1 MARIKREVPIVDFIS
16 RHMKLEPASR
26 GEFKGKCPFHGD
38 DSPSF
43 YVSSGK
49 GVYCCQ
55 GCGATGNVVSFHAA
69 LNEIPFAQAKSDLAK
84 EYGLNDTRPGTVA
97 DPQADPAAARDQAA
111 KRVLYWAT
119 QRYIENL
126 SHHAEAQEYL
136 RTRGISPET
145 ASKFGIGVCLGDEF
159 ARANAG
165 KGLLDLGKQT
175 GILNDRNRSIFSG
188 RITFPIRGAQAP
200 HAGKIIGFGGRI
212 LPSAEKSRKD
222 AILRAEA
229 DGSAEKPSKLPK
241 YLNSPDTELFQ
252 KSDVFYGLTEAR
264 FGIMRAGAVVI
275 VEGYM
280 DVMVLHQEGVDNAV
294 AVMGTSTSERAFD
307 RLWAQTSRILFCLD
321 GDEAG
326 RSGAM
331 RGVMKAAGTMK
342 DGCEIG
348 IVTLPE
354 GMDPDEFVL
363 EHGKDRF
370 DDLCVAAV
378 PLSKYLAAEISR
390 KPETDLTCP
399 EGRTRYLKEIEKVAG
414 TFAGAGRVR
423 DAIEKEAQALVDA
436 HVIRSAIELEGL
448 LEPGRADLATL
459 EHDLER
465 ALEAV
470 RKLRIGN
477 RAEEN
482 LGEAGRASELRAI
495 PLAEGSPV
503 SPFLRIRPSPWPWF
517 AFGGSDDGAARPVEQ
532 AAPSIFKRERATH
545 SSPSSPGAVTPGT
558 VTAPGARKRLFQ
570 N

>member
-16 RHMKLEPASR
+16 RHAKLEPASR

-43 YVSSGK
+43 YVSPGK

-69 LNEIPFAQAKSDLAK
+69 LNEIPFAQAKSELAK
-84 EYGLNDTRPGTVA
+84 EYGLNDTRPGTGV
-97 DPQADPAAARDQAA
+97 DPQTDPAAARDQAA

-136 RTRGISPET
+136 RSRGVSPET
-145 ASKFGIGVCLGDEF
+145 AAKFGIGVCLGDEF
-159 ARANAG
+159 VRANAG
-165 KGLLDLGKQT
+165 KGLHDVGRQT

-188 RITFPIRGAQAP
+188 RITFPIRGLQAP
-200 HAGKIIGFGGRI
+200 SDGKVIGFGGRI
-212 LPSAEKSRKD
+212 LPSAEKARKD

-229 DGSAEKPSKLPK
+229 EGASEKPSKLPK

-252 KSDVFYGLTEAR
+252 KSDVLYGLTESR
-264 FGIMRAGAVVI
+264 FGIMRAGAAVV

-280 DVMVLHQEGVDNAV
+280 DVVVLHQEGVDNAV
-294 AVMGTSTSERAFD
+294 AVMGAATSEKAYEL
-307 RLWAQTSRILFCLD
+307 LWAQTSRILFCLD

-378 PLSKYLAAEISR
+378 PLSRYLAAEISR
-390 KPETDLTCP
+390 KPETDLMCP
-399 EGRTRYLKEIEKVAG
+399 EGRIRYLKEIEAVAG
-414 TFAGAGRVR
+414 TFAGAGMVR
-423 DAIEKEAQALVDA
+423 DAIGKEAQALVDA
-436 HVIRSAIELEGL
+436 HVIRSALGIGQADSGNQDLDVVEAELVKA
-448 LEPGRADLATL
+448 LESVRKARAPGSVPSVTPSVAPLVASSVASSTPAQAEDEIQAEVSRADAGG
-459 EHDLER
+459 
-465 ALEAV
+465 V
-470 RKLRIGN
+470 Q
-477 RAEEN
+477 AEQ
-482 LGEAGRASELRAI
+482 GKQ
-495 PLAEGSPV
+495 PV
-503 SPFLRIRPSPWPWF
+503 
-517 AFGGSDDGAARPVEQ
+517 
-532 AAPSIFKRERATH
+532 PSIFKRERSAPVAPPA
-545 SSPSSPGAVTPGT
+545 SGAPSAPAATPGT
-558 VTAPGARKRLFQ
+558 RKRLFSS
-570 N
+570 